1 MSKQLKLIF
10 LGGVGEIGKNMTAL
24 EFDDDIIIID
34 CGVDFPD
41 EDTPGIDAIIPDITY
56 IKENVSKLKG
66 ILLTHGHEDHIGG
79 LQYILDDVQVPVFG
93 TALTLG
99 ILERKLIERKIKA
112 DLVTVKEGDR
122 VRLGCFDVEFIKV
135 AHSMAGACALSIE
148 TPVGVVFHTGD
159 YKIDST
165 PIDGKLTDL
174 QRIAEIGARGVL
186 AMLGESTNVERK
198 GHSTSEKAV
207 GQGLENIFVANRD
220 KRIVVATFASSN
232 YRVQQI
238 LNLADKYGRKVIL
251 SGRSM
256 HAIVEVAAKV
266 GELKVPKNI
275 LVDGP
280 GNLPYSRQL
289 ILATGTQGEPM
300 SALTRMSQGEF
311 KKITIGE
318 NDVVIISSSPIPGN
332 DKSVYKV
339 INNLFRCGAHVIY
352 DAMNDIH
359 VSGHAY
365 EEELKIMLSL
375 VKPRYFFPVHGE
387 FRHQFKNAMLAEA
400 LGVPRGNIAIPE
412 IGHVYAISKRDLKRL
427 ANVPAGSLYVDGFV
441 LDDGMTIINERKH
454 LAQYGM
460 LILVCVVD
468 MKAGRVVN
476 SPDVIAR
483 GFNLS
488 TDMLDMIKQTIIDT
502 VASLNFEQ
510 IETKSDILAIIRKAI
525 KRMMAK
531 DKHFPVIMPII
542 LED

>member
-24 EFDDDIIIID
+24 EFDEDIIIID

-280 GNLPYSRQL
+280 
-289 ILATGTQGEPM
+289 
-300 SALTRMSQGEF
+300 
-311 KKITIGE
+311 
-318 NDVVIISSSPIPGN
+318 
-332 DKSVYKV
+332 
-339 INNLFRCGAHVIY
+339 
-352 DAMNDIH
+352 
-359 VSGHAY
+359 
-365 EEELKIMLSL
+365 
-375 VKPRYFFPVHGE
+375 
-387 FRHQFKNAMLAEA
+387 
-400 LGVPRGNIAIPE
+400 
-412 IGHVYAISKRDLKRL
+412 
-427 ANVPAGSLYVDGFV
+427 
-441 LDDGMTIINERKH
+441 
-454 LAQYGM
+454 
-460 LILVCVVD
+460 
-468 MKAGRVVN
+468 
-476 SPDVIAR
+476 
-483 GFNLS
+483 
-488 TDMLDMIKQTIIDT
+488 
-502 VASLNFEQ
+502 
-510 IETKSDILAIIRKAI
+510 
-525 KRMMAK
+525 
-531 DKHFPVIMPII
+531 
-542 LED
+542 